1 MLGTSPR
8 TSDLYQTFSLSG
20 QYNEYKCFLGLWLIK
35 KTCRPF
41 LRSGGFPAF
50 SLLRSVP
57 AVSAIR
63 SVPSVQAVP
72 AVSAVRTVSS
82 VQAVPAV
89 PAVSAV
95 RNVPSVQA
103 VPAVSAVRAVPSV
116 QAVPAVSAVPQVQ
129 AVPAVQIPSRQDP
142 LTAVSDPT
150 ILTLAPRQEELP
162 AKYNFGYSVSD
173 LESGDSKTRQESRD
187 GDVVTGSYTVADPD
201 GRIRTVTY
209 TADSLHGFQ
218 AKVTYDGEEGPV
230 AIPFNSPTAAPVQ
243 SQSPGLVIARQ
254 PTPTA
259 QTVNVDNKASSE
271 VSGEPA
277 NNDDYDDYSYD
288 YNDYDNMENV
298 DNNLPQLVNGGAR
311 LVPAVSSDP
320 RLVTSVPG
328 LVQVPRVFNTLGG
341 VPALQALLS
350 NNLQTVRG
358 LPHGLQHGVAVRAGA
373 APLDLSQFTF
383 LSNGQIIG

>member
-1 MLGTSPR
+1 MMKLFKALLCLSVLSLTVSAAPQNILAGRVLSPHVGH
-8 TSDLYQTFSLSG
+8 LAQNIGLIPNIQSL
-20 QYNEYKCFLGLWLIK
+20 
-35 KTCRPF
+35 RPF

-72 AVSAVRTVSS
+72 AVSAVRTVPS
-82 VQAVPAV
+82 VPAV

-95 RNVPSVQA
+95 RNVPTVQA

-150 ILTLAPRQEELP
+150 LLSLAPRQEELP
-162 AKYNFGYSVSD
+162 AKYDFGYSVSD

-230 AIPFNSPTAAPVQ
+230 AIPVNSQPEQIQPTQPVIVAKDRHD
-243 SQSPGLVIARQ
+243 PLHVVEFHVIAVRDLTVICKRCRQ
-254 PTPTA
+254 SAIHRTTWG
-259 QTVNVDNKASSE
+259 T
-271 VSGEPA
+271 EP
-277 NNDDYDDYSYD
+277 
-288 YNDYDNMENV
+288 
-298 DNNLPQLVNGGAR
+298 LNG
-311 LVPAVSSDP
+311 D
-320 RLVTSVPG
+320 
-328 LVQVPRVFNTLGG
+328 
-341 VPALQALLS
+341 
-350 NNLQTVRG
+350 
-358 LPHGLQHGVAVRAGA
+358 
-373 APLDLSQFTF
+373 
-383 LSNGQIIG
+383 